1 MSDDNI
7 PQPPASP
14 VPLPSEVS
22 APSPE
27 FAPEYAPPPSSHM
40 VAPPQ
45 QDLYPVPQIPPT
57 HEDAYAQWPAQGS
70 LGQVPPPAYPGGVP
84 APDIAPL
91 GEAYP
96 AFAGSGGAAAGG
108 MKKRKPWLLITVLS
122 VVVAAVATVGGLYI
136 YQRPLHAEFNTRQDQ
151 LADACAN
158 EPSTEIIETLL
169 GQAWYVNENTPS
181 MEDAKKL
188 VDDFKDGC
196 AKRPESAPLWV
207 SQADID
213 AQKKLL
219 TTLESVPDELAQMEE
234 DAYIYAD
241 FSYAVLQTKHNAATS
256 YLISRGSTSPKIV
269 SALMESTEATREDAL
284 TRINNPSATPAEIK
298 KETEHIRS
306 NIATSKAILET
317 HPQED
322 WILKELATFE
332 PVLPTRNANEST
344 GRIPVFRPDAVQY
357 LTATDSELAEKLPTV
372 DLTGYRSLT
381 VSNDSG
387 GHPTFR
393 YTVGGLQESYISFQ
407 QVDSAER
414 LLFAEVGEP
423 YDGRDLPIISAYGN
437 DFCDP
442 TTRGIIRCWARTADG
457 RVWQGEVPDD
467 APGMVVRGMTSTW
480 LQVVANG
487 L

>member
-14 VPLPSEVS
+14 VPLPSEVF

-57 HEDAYAQWPAQGS
+57 HEDAYTQWAEHS
-70 LGQVPPPAYPGGVP
+70 ALGQVPPLAYHGGVP

-96 AFAGSGGAAAGG
+96 AFAGSGG
-108 MKKRKPWLLITVLS
+108 MKKRRPWLLITALS
-122 VVVAAVATVGGLYI
+122 VVVVAAATVGGLYI
-136 YQRPLHAEFNTRQDQ
+136 YQKPFHAEFTTLQDH

-158 EPSTEIIETLL
+158 EPSAEIIETLL

-181 MEDAKKL
+181 MKDAKKL
-188 VDDFKDGC
+188 VDDFKDAC
-196 AKRPESAPLWV
+196 TKRPESTPLWV
-207 SQADID
+207 SQSDID

-219 TTLESVPDELAQMEE
+219 RTIESVPDEIAQMEE

-241 FSYAVLQTKHNAATS
+241 FSYAVLQTKHNDATS
-256 YLISRGSTSPKIV
+256 RLISRGSTSPQIV
-269 SALMESTEATREDAL
+269 SELVESTEATREDAL
-284 TRINNPSATPAEIK
+284 RRINNPSATPVELK

-306 NIATSKAILET
+306 NIAISKSILET
-317 HPQED
+317 LPQED

-332 PVLPTRNANEST
+332 PVLPTRNANDST

-357 LTATDSELAEKLPTV
+357 LTATDSELAERLPTL

-393 YTVGGLQESYISFQ
+393 YTVGGLQDHYISFQ

-414 LLFAEVGEP
+414 LLFGEVGEP

-442 TTRGIIRCWARTADG
+442 TARGIIRCWARTADG
-457 RVWQGEVPDD
+457 RVWQGEVADD